1 MNTLRDRINKDTI
14 FDSDWSVQ
22 ASPNAREVSVRQY
35 VDRLAYA
42 RTFRRQNH
50 HSSISR
56 RTGGRRRVTETV
68 RLGDEDESFTR
79 CGCRCSMILSDRAV
93 PRIRL
98 GSNLPSTGSSGSGS
112 CILPSDNMNRQV
124 TVALALLVVLA
135 SDSGF
140 IDGATTN
147 DTSDRVSVT
156 IGAQNSS

>member
-1 MNTLRDRINKDTI
+1 
-14 FDSDWSVQ
+14 
-22 ASPNAREVSVRQY
+22 
-35 VDRLAYA
+35 
-42 RTFRRQNH
+42 
-50 HSSISR
+50 
-56 RTGGRRRVTETV
+56 
-68 RLGDEDESFTR
+68 
-79 CGCRCSMILSDRAV
+79 MILSDRAV

-112 CILPSDNMNRQV
+112 CILPSDNMNCQV